1 MAGSIIVR
9 WRRSCASPNGGQQ
22 GFSLAETLFAML
34 LLAMSISAL
43 LNYHRALTLG
53 FSQQQQQQQEAWRAA
68 AQRLSGWEIPGWQSD
83 LSRRSGPGGCELE
96 TANVVGPGQRRVALS
111 LLRCK

>member
-9 WRRSCASPNGGQQ
+9 WRRSSASLSGGQQ

-53 FSQQQQQQQEAWRAA
+53 FSQQQRQQDAWRAA
-68 AQRLSGWEIPGWQSD
+68 AQRLSGREIPGWQSD

-96 TANVVGPGQRRVALS
+96 TASVVGPGQRRVALS